1 MKITLLTYGSRGDV
15 EPFVAL
21 GEGLIERGHHVHL
34 AAPQPFEQ
42 LAISR
47 GITFTGLPGD
57 PGEAVQRLVDD
68 AGRNWVKM
76 MTTLGK
82 FVLPLAKDVFTNAQQ
97 ATVGSDLVIHSFLL
111 TGAGY
116 EIAKKQGIPDLS
128 AQFFPVFSST
138 GGFPSLTA
146 PELPLGKFYNR
157 STHRITNAIL
167 KFGMKATYRWVQ
179 RKNPELPDLTGWAFD
194 GDVETRTPIL
204 YAISPQ
210 VVSPPDEWS
219 ATAYMTGYWSLKSS
233 VKYEPSPELLTFLDS
248 GTPPVAIC
256 FGSTISKDSAKIAR
270 IARDAISESGTRGI
284 LVGKGLYSE
293 KSPPN
298 ILWQDFVPYEWLFP
312 RVAVVAH
319 HGGAG
324 TTGVALKA
332 GVPNIVI
339 PFASDQPF
347 WGRRVHQ
354 LGASPKPIFARR
366 LTVKKLAAAINIAL
380 GDERMKENVRTL
392 GDKLREEDGV
402 ARATEII
409 EGMSKD

>member
-34 AAPQPFEQ
+34 AAPQAFEE
-42 LAISR
+42 LATSH

-57 PGEAVQRLVDD
+57 PGEAVKKLVDD
-68 AGRNWVKM
+68 AGKNWLRM

-82 FVLPLAKDVFTNAQQ
+82 FVLPLAKEVFTNAQQ
-97 ATVGSDLVIHSFLL
+97 AAGGSDLVIHSFLL

-116 EIAKKQGIPDLS
+116 EIAKRQGVPNLS
-128 AQFFPVFSST
+128 VQFFPVFSST
-138 GGFPSLTA
+138 GNFPSLTA
-146 PELPLGKFYNR
+146 PELPLGRFYNH
-157 STHRITNAIL
+157 STHKITNAIL

-179 RKNPELPDLTGWAFD
+179 RQNPDLPDLTGWAFD
-194 GDVETRTPIL
+194 GDAETRTPIL
-204 YAISPQ
+204 YAISPH
-210 VVSPPDEWS
+210 VVPPPDEMS

-233 VKYEPSPELLTFLDS
+233 VKYEPSPELLGFLEA
-248 GTPPVAIC
+248 GAPPVAIC
-256 FGSTISKDSAKIAR
+256 FGSTISKNSAKIAK
-270 IARDAISESGTRGI
+270 IAHDALMECNVRGI
-284 LVGKGLYSE
+284 LVGKGLHNE
-293 KSPPN
+293 NLPPN

-312 RVAVVAH
+312 RVAVIAH

-347 WGRRVHQ
+347 WGRRIHQ
-354 LGASPKPIFARR
+354 LGISPKPIFARK
-366 LTVKKLAAAINIAL
+366 LTVKKLAASINAAL
-380 GDERMKENVRTL
+380 SDKAMKENARTL
-392 GDKLREEDGV
+392 SEKLRHEDGV
-402 ARATEII
+402 AHAIEII